1 VVKTF
6 VLVIGPLKKEFDMT
20 ALQQHQD
27 ICCQFSTLLS
37 YPKSNV
43 VAQAVAFSAQLK
55 EINAE
60 ASAAMEGFTSFLAAN
75 DINRIEEAFTGTFDL
90 QSLCHPY
97 VGYQLCGES
106 QQRTMF
112 MIKLQE
118 IYKQYGFVSGNELPD
133 HLTEVLRF
141 IGSISDQACRQEIIQ
156 DGLLPALEKI
166 TKGIESEGHP
176 YVALLNALQSFLSE
190 TVTSEECIP

>member
-1 VVKTF
+1 
-6 VLVIGPLKKEFDMT
+6 MT
-20 ALQQHQD
+20 ELQQHQE

-37 YPKSNV
+37 YPEPSVIEK
-43 VAQAVAFSAQLK
+43 AVACSAQMK

-60 ASAAMEGFTSFLAAN
+60 ASASLASFTSFLEAN
-75 DINRIEEAFTGTFDL
+75 TISRIEEAFTGTFDL

-97 VGYQLCGES
+97 IGYQLCGES

-118 IYKQYGFVSGNELPD
+118 LYKQYDFVSANELPD
-133 HLTEVLRF
+133 HLAEVLRF
-141 IGSISDQACRQEIIQ
+141 IGSISDQECRQEIIR

-166 TKGIESEGHP
+166 SQGIESDGHP
-176 YVALLNALQSFLSE
+176 YMALLNALQSFLSK
-190 TVTSEECIP
+190 TVTSEECLS

>member
-1 VVKTF
+1 MN
-6 VLVIGPLKKEFDMT
+6 VLK
-20 ALQQHQD
+20 QHQE

-37 YPKSNV
+37 YPEQCV
-43 VAQAVAFSAQLK
+43 VAQAVACSAQIK
-55 EINAE
+55 EVSAE
-60 ASAAMEGFTSFLAAN
+60 ASASLASFTDFLEAN
-75 DINRIEEAFTGTFDL
+75 DISRIEEAFTGTFDL

-118 IYKQYGFVSGNELPD
+118 LYKQHEFVSGNELPD

-141 IGSISDQACRQEIIQ
+141 IGSISDQECRQEIIQ

-166 TKGIESEGHP
+166 TRGIESEGHP
-176 YVALLNALQSFLSE
+176 YVALLKALQSFLSE
-190 TVTSEECIP
+190 TVTSEECLS

>member
-1 VVKTF
+1 
-6 VLVIGPLKKEFDMT
+6 MN
-20 ALQQHQD
+20 ALQQHQE

-37 YPKSNV
+37 YPEQSV
-43 VAQAVAFSAQLK
+43 VEQAVACSAQIK
-55 EINAE
+55 EVSAE
-60 ASAAMEGFTSFLAAN
+60 ASASLASFTDFLEAN
-75 DINRIEEAFTGTFDL
+75 DISRIEEAFTGTFDL

-118 IYKQYGFVSGNELPD
+118 LYKQHEFVSGNELPD

-141 IGSISDQACRQEIIQ
+141 IGSISDQECRQEIIQ

-166 TKGIESEGHP
+166 TRGIESEGHP
-176 YVALLNALQSFLSE
+176 YVALLKALQSFLSE
-190 TVTSEECIP
+190 TVTSEECLS

>member
-1 VVKTF
+1 M
-6 VLVIGPLKKEFDMT
+6 IE
-20 ALQQHQD
+20 LQQHQAV
-27 ICCQFSTLLS
+27 CRQFSTLLS
-37 YPKSNV
+37 YPEQSV
-43 VAQAVAFSAQLK
+43 VAQAVACSAQLQ

-60 ASAAMEGFTSFLAAN
+60 ASAAMASFTSFLEAN

-118 IYKQYGFVSGNELPD
+118 LYKQYGFVAGNELPD

-141 IGSISDQACRQEIIQ
+141 IGSISDQACRQEIIL

-166 TKGIESEGHP
+166 TLGIESEGHP

-190 TVTSEECIP
+190 TVSTEECLS